1 MRLEVQAASK
11 KRRVLP
17 MHVVNYTAFRED
29 FHTQEDE
36 SELHLLEKFHAA
48 RILSQRGDVETFIDP
63 ILFDPERHSY
73 KLTAD
78 LAGVEGEILTAVFC
92 ETKPPDASLLKE
104 LEAID
109 EAENSKTVVV
119 YPFRVNSESI
129 GAKFPRAVENGRL
142 TIEHLNWRDR
152 GLEKAFRQALE
163 LMELLCNETRV
174 KMLLP
179 LLERPQGK
187 KNFREEINPKLIYE
201 NVPLLR
207 THKLINQLS
216 DDLYDLTPMGKTILG
231 EYLAFVEKVRDLL
244 EKSAKEED

>member
-1 MRLEVQAASK
+1 
-11 KRRVLP
+11 

-48 RILSQRGDVETFIDP
+48 RILSQKGDVETFVDP
-63 ILFDPERHSY
+63 ILVDPEERSQ

-78 LAGVEGEILTAVFC
+78 LAGVEGDTVTAVFC
-92 ETKPPDASLLKE
+92 ETKPPDETLLRE
-104 LEAID
+104 LEVVD
-109 EAENSKTVVV
+109 NAENSRTVVV
-119 YPFRVNSESI
+119 YPFKVNSESL
-129 GAKFPRAVENGRL
+129 GSKFPRALETGRL
-142 TIEHLNWRDR
+142 VIEHLNWRDR
-152 GLEKAFRQALE
+152 GLEKAFRQTLE
-163 LMELLCNETRV
+163 LMDLLCNETRV

-179 LLERPQGK
+179 LLEHPQGK

-207 THKLINQLS
+207 THKLINELA

-244 EKSAKEED
+244 EKAAREED